1 MSIREKAA
9 PRAAGTKEAQ
19 KLKPGSKTELG
30 EFIQKFMA
38 FGVLILLII
47 LFGILSQGKFVAVNN
62 LLTVVL
68 QITPYAILG
77 FGLTFVLITGGTDL
91 SAGSVVG
98 FGGIICAKCLTM
110 GWSLPVAILLGIG
123 AGALA
128 GLINGL
134 VVTKMNVTPFIA
146 TLGTQF
152 AFRGL
157 TQLVGQGKPVSVQSL
172 ADKDLVASFKFIG
185 GGTLFGSIPFP
196 AVLMLILA
204 VVLGIV
210 LAKTAFGRRL
220 YAIGSNEDA
229 ARLSGIDVFRTKL
242 MAYVLC
248 GATSAMAGIL
258 LAARLA
264 SAQSN
269 AGQGYE
275 LEGIAAAVIG
285 GTSVMGGEGGI
296 LGTVIGA
303 AVMGVL
309 RNGLN
314 LVKVD
319 AFVQMV
325 IIGGIIIVGVWYDTL
340 RRKKQNNL

>member
-1 MSIREKAA
+1 MAGNLDASKAI
-9 PRAAGTKEAQ
+9 EARKAKQ
-19 KLKPGSKTELG
+19 SANLTETV
-30 EFIQKFMA
+30 QKFMA

-47 LFGILSQGKFVAVNN
+47 LFGALSGGKFIAVNN

-98 FGGIICAKCLTM
+98 FGGIICAKCITQGYGLFI
-110 GWSLPVAILLGIG
+110 SIVVGIA
-123 AGALA
+123 AGALT
-128 GLINGL
+128 GVINGL
-134 VVTKMNVTPFIA
+134 VITKMNVTPFIA

-157 TQLVGQGKPVSVQSL
+157 TQLVGAGKPVSIQSL
-172 ADKDLVASFKFIG
+172 ENKEIVSQFKFIG
-185 GGTLFGSIPFP
+185 GGTVFGKIPFP
-196 AVLMLILA
+196 AIIMLVLAIIM
-204 VVLGIV
+204 GIV
-210 LAKTAFGRRL
+210 LAKTGFGRRL
-220 YAIGSNEDA
+220 YAVGSNEEA
-229 ARLSGIDVFRTKL
+229 ARLSGINVFKTKL
-242 MAYVLC
+242 LAYVLC

-269 AGQGYE
+269 AGTGYE

-296 LGTVIGA
+296 LGTIIGA

-325 IIGGIIIVGVWYDTL
+325 IIGAIIIIGVWYDTL
-340 RRKKQNNL
+340 RRKKQNSL

>member
-1 MSIREKAA
+1 MEGRVLNMAGNTGADTAA
-9 PRAAGTKEAQ
+9 KIKKSNAGD
-19 KLKPGSKTELG
+19 L
-30 EFIQKFMA
+30 IQKFMA
-38 FGVLILLII
+38 FGVLLFLMI
-47 LFGILSQGKFVAVNN
+47 LFSVLSGGKFGEINN
-62 LLTVVL
+62 LLTVFL

-77 FGLTFVLITGGTDL
+77 FGLTFVLITAGTDL

-98 FGGIICAKCLTM
+98 FGGIICAKCITM
-110 GWSLPVAILLGIG
+110 GYGLFLSILVGILGG
-123 AGALA
+123 VVT

-134 VVTKMNVTPFIA
+134 VITKMNVTPFIA
-146 TLGTQF
+146 TLGTQY

-157 TQLVGQGKPVSVQSL
+157 TQLVGAGKPVSIQSL
-172 ADKDLVASFKFIG
+172 ENKEIVSQFKFIG
-185 GGTLFGSIPFP
+185 GGTIFGKIPFP
-196 AVLMLILA
+196 AVIM
-204 VVLGIV
+204 VVLAIIMGIV
-210 LAKTAFGRRL
+210 LSKTAYGRRL
-220 YAIGSNEDA
+220 FAIGSNEEA
-229 ARLSGIDVFRTKL
+229 ARLSGINVFSTKL
-242 MAYVLC
+242 IAYIIA
-248 GATSAMAGIL
+248 GATSAIAGIL

-269 AGQGYE
+269 AGTGYE

-285 GTSVMGGEGGI
+285 GTSVMGGEGSI

-314 LVKVD
+314 LIKVD

-340 RRKKQNNL
+340 RRTKQNNL

>member
-1 MSIREKAA
+1 MSVKEKAA
-9 PRAAGTKEAQ
+9 PRAMEASAAPR
-19 KLKPGSKTELG
+19 LKPFSKADMG
-30 EFIQKFMA
+30 DFVQKFMA
-38 FGVLILLII
+38 FGVLILLTIF
-47 LFGILSQGKFVAVNN
+47 FGILSQGKFVAVNN

-110 GWSLPVAILLGIG
+110 GLNLPVAILLGIG

-172 ADKDLVASFKFIG
+172 EDKELVASFKFIG
-185 GGTLFGSIPFP
+185 GGTLFDTIPFP
-196 AVLMLILA
+196 AVLMLVLA
-204 VVLGIV
+204 VVLGVV

-229 ARLSGIDVFRTKL
+229 ARLSGINVFQTKL

-340 RRKKQNNL
+340 RRKKQNSL

>member
-1 MSIREKAA
+1 MAGNGDASKSLEARKAKQSA
-9 PRAAGTKEAQ
+9 NF
-19 KLKPGSKTELG
+19 TETV
-30 EFIQKFMA
+30 QKFMA

-47 LFGILSQGKFVAVNN
+47 LFGALSGGKFIAVNN

-98 FGGIICAKCLTM
+98 FGGIICAKCITQGYGLFI
-110 GWSLPVAILLGIG
+110 SIIVGIA
-123 AGALA
+123 AGALT
-128 GLINGL
+128 GVINGL
-134 VVTKMNVTPFIA
+134 VITKMNVTPFIA

-157 TQLVGQGKPVSVQSL
+157 TQLVGAGKPVSIQSL
-172 ADKDLVASFKFIG
+172 EDKAIVSQFKFIG
-185 GGTLFGSIPFP
+185 GGTVFGKIPFP
-196 AVLMLILA
+196 AIIMLILA
-204 VVLGIV
+204 IIMGIV
-210 LAKTAFGRRL
+210 LAKTGFGRRL
-220 YAIGSNEDA
+220 YAVGSNEEA
-229 ARLSGIDVFRTKL
+229 ARLSGINVFKTKL
-242 MAYVLC
+242 LAYVLC

-269 AGQGYE
+269 AGTGYE

-296 LGTVIGA
+296 LGTIIGA

-325 IIGGIIIVGVWYDTL
+325 IIGAIIIVGVWYDTL
-340 RRKKQNNL
+340 RRKKQNSL

>member
-1 MSIREKAA
+1 MAGNLDASKAI
-9 PRAAGTKEAQ
+9 EARKAKQ
-19 KLKPGSKTELG
+19 SANLTETV
-30 EFIQKFMA
+30 QKFMA

-47 LFGILSQGKFVAVNN
+47 LFGALSGGKFIAVNN

-98 FGGIICAKCLTM
+98 FGGIICAKCITQGYGLFI
-110 GWSLPVAILLGIG
+110 SIVVGIA
-123 AGALA
+123 AGALT
-128 GLINGL
+128 GVINGL
-134 VVTKMNVTPFIA
+134 VITKMNVTPFIA

-157 TQLVGQGKPVSVQSL
+157 TQLVGAGKPVSIQSL
-172 ADKDLVASFKFIG
+172 ENKEIVSQFKFIG
-185 GGTLFGSIPFP
+185 GGTVFGKIPFP
-196 AVLMLILA
+196 AIIMLVLAIIM
-204 VVLGIV
+204 GIV
-210 LAKTAFGRRL
+210 LAKTGFGRRL
-220 YAIGSNEDA
+220 YAVGSNEEA
-229 ARLSGIDVFRTKL
+229 ARLSGINVFKTKL
-242 MAYVLC
+242 LAYVLC

-269 AGQGYE
+269 AGTGYE

-285 GTSVMGGEGGI
+285 GTSVMGGEGGV
-296 LGTVIGA
+296 LGTIIGA

-325 IIGGIIIVGVWYDTL
+325 IIGAIIIIGVWYDTL
-340 RRKKQNNL
+340 RRKKQNSL

>member
-1 MSIREKAA
+1 MSIKEKAA
-9 PRAAGTKEAQ
+9 PRAVGTKKAQ
-19 KLKPGSKTELG
+19 KLKPVSKTELG

-38 FGVLILLII
+38 FGVLLLLII
-47 LFGILSQGKFVAVNN
+47 LFGVLSQGKFVAVNN

-110 GWSLPVAILLGIG
+110 GWSLPVAILLGIS